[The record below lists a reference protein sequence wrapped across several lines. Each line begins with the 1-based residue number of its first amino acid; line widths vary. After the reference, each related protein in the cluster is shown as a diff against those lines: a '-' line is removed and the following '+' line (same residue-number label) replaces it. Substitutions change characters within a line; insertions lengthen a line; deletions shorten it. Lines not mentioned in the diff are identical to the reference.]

1 MRLDKFLCHST
12 DLSRSQAKR
21 LIKQGQIRVQA
32 QIIKDAAFSLNP
44 EDQVYWGQD
53 QLHCIGLRYWML
65 HKPTGYECTHLE
77 TWGSY
82 PSVLSLLKV
91 THADRLH
98 TVGRLD
104 ADTSGLLLITD
115 DGHWSHQIT
124 SPRYQCTK
132 VYRAEIATPLTDVE
146 AAKTACLQGIMLH
159 GEKQPTRPAQLEIIH
174 PTCIRLSVQEGRY
187 HQVKRML
194 AALGTQV
201 VHLHREQIG
210 TLILDADLAPGQA
223 RALTTA
229 EVQQLA
235 EPKRIP

>member
-1 MRLDKFLCHST
+1 M
-12 DLSRSQAKR
+12 
-21 LIKQGQIRVQA
+21 
-32 QIIKDAAFSLNP
+32 
-44 EDQVYWGQD
+44 
-53 QLHCIGLRYWML
+53 
-65 HKPTGYECTHLE
+65 
-77 TWGSY
+77 Y

-91 THADRLH
+91 THAERLH

-132 VYRAEIATPLTDVE
+132 VYRAEIATPLADIA
-146 AAKTACLQGIMLH
+146 AAKAACLQGIRLH
-159 GEKQPTRPAQLEIIH
+159 GDKHPTLPAHLESIH
-174 PTCIRLSVQEGRY
+174 PTCVRLSVQEGRY

-210 TLILDADLAPGQA
+210 HLVLDADLAPGQA
-223 RALTTA
+223 RALTPE

-235 EPKRIP
+235 EPKQTP